1 MNYGLKEIR
10 SRGSGLRAR
19 ALPFIIRNSINICLF
34 LAPTLAYAQKTI
46 YFTKSAITTNVWK
59 LSETSPAGPADS
71 TSSASNGSNTT
82 GWYHVDPGLSDNS
95 ADASEPSHTSPH
107 ATLWVSENT
116 YNGIF
121 DSGNWVFTLRKT
133 DNKSGR
139 VGKAHVNL
147 YRSSSQTDQTSATFI
162 VDCTDS
168 NDDWTGGAASITV
181 TCAPG
186 ATVTLTNEYL
196 VVHIFNQVTTGGSGS
211 GTWSLAVE
219 DTTNGLSRFTTP
231 SFTPTTPA
239 RNRVIISGLGTRDSE
254 FGKGRSAGGGDF
266 AELKRLT
273 TARFALIPNPE
284 SRVPNFQFR
293 ISSF

>member
-1 MNYGLKEIR
+1 MNDETKKSRVEGR
-10 SRGSGLRAR
+10 SSKGQKSRIHSSAFIILLTSAFCLLTSAR
-19 ALPFIIRNSINICLF
+19 AF
-34 LAPTLAYAQKTI
+34 AQKTI
-46 YFTKSAITTNVWK
+46 YFTNLPVTTNVWK

-139 VGKAHVNL
+139 VGKAHINL
-147 YRSSSQTDQTSATFI
+147 YRSGSQTDQASATFI

-168 NDDWTGGAASITV
+168 SDDWTGGAANITV
-181 TCAPG
+181 TCVPG
-186 ATVTLTNEYL
+186 ASVTLTNEYL
-196 VVHIFNQVTTGGSGS
+196 VVHIFNQVTSGGTGT
-211 GTWSLAVE
+211 GTWSLTVE
-219 DTTNGLSRFTTP
+219 DTANGLSRFTTP
-231 SFTPTTPA
+231 AFTPTTPA
-239 RNRVIISGLGTRDSE
+239 RNRVIISRLGTRDSGSGS
-254 FGKGRSAGGGDF
+254 FFPSNDSRIASA
-266 AELKRLT
+266 KPR
-273 TARFALIPNPE
+273 IPN
-284 SRVPNFQFR
+284 FDFR
-293 ISSF
+293 ISSFEFPVSNFGG